1 MSDNLKQ
8 KTVNGVLWSF
18 VERFLTQGVSFIL
31 GIFIARQ
38 LSPSDYGVIAM
49 LSIFFAIF
57 GAFVDSGFSSALIR
71 KIDRTESDT
80 STVFYFN
87 IAVGFVASLI
97 FFLSAPT
104 IAAFFDTPLLA
115 PITRVLSFTV
125 FIGSFGAVQQA
136 LLTSKIDFKTQA
148 KISLTTTV
156 ISGCLGL
163 WGAYWGLGAW
173 ALVVQ
178 MMSASLLRPVLLWVL
193 VKWRPT
199 MPFSKDSFKQLFG
212 FGSKLLASA
221 LLDITYSNIY
231 TLVIGKL
238 FSAANL
244 GNYSRA
250 NQFAQFPS
258 SNITGIIQ
266 RVTFPVLSNIQND
279 DERLSVNYRKLL
291 RMSAFVIFP
300 MMICLSALAHP
311 VVITFL
317 TEKWVSAAVFLQII
331 CFSLMWYPIHAIN
344 LNLLQV
350 KGRSDLFLRLEIIKK
365 AIGVGVLCITIP
377 MGLLPMC
384 YGQIVTSLIC
394 LVVNTHY
401 TGKIINVGFFKQ
413 MRDILPTLIAS
424 LIMGGTVYLL
434 LPFLGTAWVQLVGG
448 LIIGSTLYLLIGYIF
463 RFQEFAYIKEIIFKR

>member
-8 KTVNGVLWSF
+8 KTLNGLLWSF
-18 VERFLTQGVSFIL
+18 AERFSTQGVSFVL

-38 LSPSDYGVIAM
+38 LLPSDYGVIAM
-49 LSIFFAIF
+49 LNVFFAIF

-71 KIDRTESDT
+71 KIDRTESDN

-87 IAVGFVASLI
+87 IAVGFVASLLC
-97 FFLSAPT
+97 F
-104 IAAFFDTPLLA
+104 LLA
-115 PITRVLSFTV
+115 PFIANFFNTPILTPITRILSITI

-136 LLTSKIDFKTQA
+136 LLTSKIDFRTQA
-148 KISLTTTV
+148 KISLATTIT
-156 ISGCLGL
+156 SGCLGL
-163 WGAYWGLGAW
+163 GGAYLGLGVW
-173 ALVVQ
+173 ALVIQ
-178 MMSASLLRPVLLWVL
+178 MMSASLLRPTLLWVL

-199 MPFSKDSFKQLFG
+199 VPFSKESFKTLFG

-231 TLVIGKL
+231 TFVIGKL

-244 GNYSRA
+244 GSYSRA

-258 SNITGIIQ
+258 STITGIIQ
-266 RVTFPVLSNIQND
+266 RVTFPVLSNIQNE
-279 DERLSVNYRKLL
+279 DERLSANYRKLL
-291 RMSAFVIFP
+291 RMSAFIIFP
-300 MMICLSALAHP
+300 MMVCLSAVAHP
-311 VVITFL
+311 LIITFL
-317 TEKWVSAAVFLQII
+317 TEKWISAVVFLQII

-401 TGKIINVGFFKQ
+401 TGKIIQIGFFKQ

-424 LIMGGTVYLL
+424 LTMGGVVYLL
-434 LPFLGTAWVQLVGG
+434 LPFLGTAWMQLVGG
-448 LIIGSTLYLLIGYIF
+448 LIIGSTLYLLIAYIF

>member
-18 VERFLTQGVSFIL
+18 AERFLTQGVSFVL

-57 GAFVDSGFSSALIR
+57 GSFVDSGFSSALIR
-71 KIDRTESDT
+71 KVDRTESDT

-97 FFLSAPT
+97 FFLLAPA

-136 LLTSKIDFKTQA
+136 LLTSKIDFRTQA
-148 KISLTTTV
+148 KISLATTL
-156 ISGCLGL
+156 ISGFLGL
-163 WGAYWGLGAW
+163 WGAYFGLGAW

-178 MMSASLLRPVLLWVL
+178 MMSASLLRSILLWVL
-193 VKWRPT
+193 VKWKPT

-238 FSAANL
+238 FSATSL

-317 TEKWVSAAVFLQII
+317 TEKWASAVVFLQII

-401 TGKIINVGFFKQ
+401 TGKIIQIGFFKQ

-424 LIMGGTVYLL
+424 LTMGGVVYLL
-434 LPFLGTAWVQLVGG
+434 LPFLGTAWMQLVGG
-448 LIIGSTLYLLIGYIF
+448 LIIGSTLYLLIAYIF